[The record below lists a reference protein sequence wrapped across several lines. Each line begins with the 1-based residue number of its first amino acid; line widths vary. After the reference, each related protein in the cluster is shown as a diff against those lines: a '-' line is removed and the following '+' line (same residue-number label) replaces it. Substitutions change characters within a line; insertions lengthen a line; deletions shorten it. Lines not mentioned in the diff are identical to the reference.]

1 MPKTTMLDE
10 VAVDLSLWI
19 DDTATQIALAMAPR
33 GQQPFA
39 AQMSDKQKLEYYTS
53 RLFNPDG
60 TPNMQGRAQ
69 ELQRLGA
76 EGFAN
81 VYKAVVAAHPNL
93 RPPQRAPIPAPLV
106 PIPPEMGVPPT
117 APPGMPVRAYA
128 AGGVVTEPTLAI
140 LGEGGPEAVVP
151 LQTAASVPTTYTV
164 QPGETLS
171 EIGERFGIPYQQIA
185 QLSGLAD
192 PNFVLPGQQLNL
204 GSSMPLAAPLAPTAP
219 APGGG
224 GAGAGEIEAY
234 IRQAA
239 ARRGIDPS
247 TAVAVAAHEGGLEEP
262 AKQGTFSTGRSWWP
276 FQLHYGG
283 EGTPYAAWGDTA
295 GLGNDFTART
305 GWQPGDPAAWRA
317 SVDYA
322 LDQVLRVGWY
332 PLFYGSRVAGV
343 SKWQGLPTA

>member
-1 MPKTTMLDE
+1 MT
-10 VAVDLSLWI
+10 
-19 DDTATQIALAMAPR
+19 PR
-33 GQQPFA
+33 GVAPFA
-39 AQMSDKQKLEYYTS
+39 ASLSNSQKLEYFTAQ
-53 RLFNPDG
+53 LFNPDG
-60 TPNMQGRAQ
+60 SPNLQGRSTWIG
-69 ELQRLGA
+69 RLGP

-81 VYKAVVAAHPNL
+81 VYRIVLAHHPEFRPAAS
-93 RPPQRAPIPAPLV
+93 RTAPPP
-106 PIPPEMGVPPT
+106 PPT

-204 GSSMPLAAPLAPTAP
+204 GSSMPLAAPPAPTAP